1 MSEIHQGVQRLA
13 PRVRNWGRW
22 GPDDE
27 AGTLNFITPA
37 KVVAAAALVRR
48 GVVFSLAIPL
58 DANGPNGSSLRP
70 NPFHMMTAT
79 GVDTVQP
86 FVFRGGARY
95 TDDAVFMP
103 LQSTT
108 QWDSLA
114 HVYYDGQLYNGFAAS
129 EVDSRGAQR
138 DGIDK
143 THARYISR
151 GVLLDV
157 ARARGV
163 ECLDPG
169 DDMTG
174 EVLDAA
180 AAAQGVTVEEGDIIV
195 LRAGVMADWVRTGS
209 WDKFRGP
216 RAGVVHSTAEWL
228 FDHRVAA
235 IAGDTVEKVEVIE
248 SGALESPFHM
258 LALRDMGMCIGEL
271 WFVEDLAEDC
281 AADGVYEMFLAAQAL
296 PVTGGVGSPV
306 NPIAI
311 K

>member
-1 MSEIHQGVQRLA
+1 MSEIHPGVQRLA
-13 PRVRNWGRW
+13 PIVRNWGRW

-37 KVVAAAALVRR
+37 KVVAAAGLIRR

-86 FVFRGGARY
+86 FVFSGGARY
-95 TDDAVFMP
+95 TDDAIFMP

-114 HVYYDGQLYNGFAAS
+114 HVYYDGQLYNGYAAG
-129 EVDSRGAQR
+129 EVDSRGAQK

-143 THARYISR
+143 THDRYVSR

-157 ARARGV
+157 ARAHGV
-163 ECLDPG
+163 DCLEPG
-169 DDMTG
+169 DDITG
-174 EVLDAA
+174 AVLEAT
-180 AAAQGVTVEEGDIIV
+180 AAAQGVAIEEGDIVV
-195 LRAGVMADWVRTGS
+195 LRAGVMVDWVRTGS
-209 WDKFRGP
+209 WDSYRRP

-228 FDHRVAA
+228 SDHRVAA
-235 IAGDTVEKVEVIE
+235 IAGDTVEKVAVIE
-248 SGALESPFHM
+248 SGTLESPFHM

-271 WFVEDLAEDC
+271 WFVEDLAADC
-281 AADGVYEMFLAAQAL
+281 ARDGVYEMFLAAQAL

>member
-1 MSEIHQGVQRLA
+1 VTTHEGVQRLA
-13 PRVRNWGRW
+13 PQLRNWGRW

-27 AGTLNFITPA
+27 IGTLNFITPA
-37 KVVAAAALVRR
+37 KRVAAAALVRR

-86 FVFRGGARY
+86 FVFAGGARY
-95 TDDAVFMP
+95 TDDAIFMP

-114 HVYYDGQLYNGFAAS
+114 HVYYDDRLYNGYS
-129 EVDSRGAQR
+129 SGEVDSRGAQR

-143 THARYISR
+143 THDRYVSR

-157 ARARGV
+157 ARAEGV
-163 ECLDPG
+163 ECLDP
-169 DDMTG
+169 DFDITG
-174 EVLDAA
+174 EVLEATAD
-180 AAAQGVTVEEGDIIV
+180 AQGVTVGEGDIVV
-195 LRAGVMADWVRTGS
+195 LRAGAMADWVKTGS
-209 WDKFRGP
+209 WSQFQGP
-216 RAGVVHSTAEWL
+216 RSGVVYSTAEWL
-228 FDHRVAA
+228 HDRKVAA
-235 IAGDTVEKVEVIE
+235 IAGDVVEKVEVIK
-248 SGALESPFHM
+248 SGTLATPFHM

-271 WFVEDLAEDC
+271 WFVEDLATDC
-281 AADGVYEMFLAAQAL
+281 AADGVFEMFLAAQAL

>member
-1 MSEIHQGVQRLA
+1 
-13 PRVRNWGRW
+13 
-22 GPDDE
+22 
-27 AGTLNFITPA
+27 
-37 KVVAAAALVRR
+37 
-48 GVVFSLAIPL
+48 
-58 DANGPNGSSLRP
+58 
-70 NPFHMMTAT
+70 
-79 GVDTVQP
+79 
-86 FVFRGGARY
+86 
-95 TDDAVFMP
+95 MP

-114 HVYYDGQLYNGFAAS
+114 HVYYDGRLYNGFTAG
-129 EVDSRGAQR
+129 EVDSRGAQK

-143 THARYISR
+143 THDRYVSR

-157 ARARGV
+157 ARAHGV
-163 ECLDPG
+163 DCLDPG
-169 DDMTG
+169 DDITG
-174 EVLDAA
+174 GVLEATAA
-180 AAAQGVTVEEGDIIV
+180 AEGVAIEEGDIIV
-195 LRAGVMADWVRTGS
+195 LRAGVMADWVSTGS
-209 WDKFRGP
+209 WAGYRGP
-216 RAGVVHSTAEWL
+216 RAGVVYSTAEWL
-228 FDHRVAA
+228 HDHRVAA

-281 AADGVYEMFLAAQAL
+281 ASDGVYEMFLAAQAL